1 MTIKPSRK
9 EVNMPAQGTAILSRS
24 FQKKFMAGFESVFG
38 KQDTIRTFKDLLLC
52 LLKKDKAMQY
62 IEDMKRAGQI
72 DINKKEEVTLC
83 QC

>member
-1 MTIKPSRK
+1 MPKKYPFKQRILTKETLERIK
-9 EVNMPAQGTAILSRS
+9 Q
-24 FQKKFMAGFESVFG
+24 
-38 KQDTIRTFKDLLLC
+38 TIRDNENINVKKLIAMLHVNSPFI
-52 LLKKDKAMQY
+52 KKDKAMVY